1 MAFSTPGNGR
11 PKAEINVTP
20 MIDVLLVLLIIFMVI
35 LPSSSIGL
43 KARVAQS
50 SSGSGSAESDAILIT
65 VNGAGAIHLNEEA
78 VAAKD
83 VPGRLAELFVTSRNA
98 PVFVRADPDLTFEP
112 VAQVIDLAR
121 GAGFERVGLMKK

>member
-11 PKAEINVTP
+11 LKAEINVTP

-78 VAAKD
+78 VIAKD
-83 VPGRLAELFVTSRNA
+83 VPARLAELFLTSRNA

-112 VAQVIDLAR
+112 VAHVIDLAR
-121 GAGFERVGLMKK
+121 GAGFERVGLIKK

>member
-1 MAFSTPGNGR
+1 MPFSTPGNGR

-43 KARVAQS
+43 KARVAQTS
-50 SSGSGSAESDAILIT
+50 SESGSAESDAILIT
-65 VNGAGAIHLNEEA
+65 VNGAGGIHLNEEA

-83 VPGRLAELFVTSRNA
+83 VPARLAEVFLTSRNA